1 MSFPVLTA
9 HQIYP
14 YFFQLRG
21 RLSPISI
28 RDQMVRGQLLVE
40 QAFHAGLIGGRDR
53 RPLLVVGAGAA
64 GATVAMAAAALH
76 VPTLL
81 VDEGAAPFRLQA
93 GCRTRLLDP
102 AHYDWSVAHW
112 GRQTYPWPHGPV
124 PLRTPLP
131 WRRDFSNRVAA
142 GWTIKFNLA
151 VRRFPWLRVMFMT
164 RPRPQKAHPWG
175 WTFQLTPAGG
185 SPMTANFGMVVW
197 TVGFGNEM
205 SYVRPSAICN
215 HAFDP
220 AKGQRFP
227 FFGFPFWSTDPY
239 THPTYRLPPET
250 KPRIVISG
258 AGDGGLQDFLRIL
271 VQPSFQAAGEL
282 IGAIGSLPAWLPCHL
297 LSFDERAQRAFHW
310 GDRAMTGWN
319 GYDHMV
325 LQTIHDEHRRLA
337 QVLVQDSA
345 VRQDIDK
352 ILRSDVPEEL
362 HLIHDC
368 THFPNVY
375 PLNRFLVLLIA
386 EYLGRPGLLMPRR
399 RVLEVNSHDIS
410 RHLCSGSHIACHG
423 EEHDVHMMNA
433 PHCLLP
439 FDPHATVVET
449 INANAVII
457 RHGID
462 VHTLTQPHLPDIA
475 LPRQLPP
482 FHVH

>member
-14 YFFQLRG
+14 YFFQLGG

-40 QAFHAGLIGGRDR
+40 QALHAGLIGGRDH

-76 VPTLL
+76 VPTLV
-81 VDEGAAPFRLQA
+81 VDGGAAPFRLQA

-102 AHYDWSVAHW
+102 AHYDWAVAHW
-112 GRQTYPWPHGPV
+112 SAQTYPWAAGPV
-124 PLRTPLP
+124 SPRTPLP

-142 GWTIKFNLA
+142 AWTRQFGLA
-151 VRRFPWLRVMFMT
+151 LRRFPWLRTMFMT
-164 RPRPQKAHPWG
+164 RARPLHQHASG

-185 SPMTANFGMVVW
+185 SPMAVNFGVVVW
-197 TVGFGNEM
+197 TVGFGNET
-205 SYVRPSAICN
+205 SFVRPSRMCN
-215 HAFDP
+215 HALD
-220 AKGQRFP
+220 AAGQPFP

-239 THPTYRLPPET
+239 VHPTYRLPSTPP
-250 KPRIVISG
+250 PRIVISG
-258 AGDGGLQDFLRIL
+258 AGDGGLQDFLRI
-271 VQPSFQAAGEL
+271 VARPGFQAAGDL
-282 IGAIGSLPAWLPCHL
+282 IGAIGSLPASLPCHL

-310 GDRAMTGWN
+310 GDRAMTSWN
-319 GYDHMV
+319 GYDHTV

-337 QVLVQDSA
+337 QALAQDPAVQ
-345 VRQDIDK
+345 QDIDK
-352 ILRSDVPEEL
+352 ILRPDVPKEL

-386 EYLGRPGLLMPRR
+386 EHLGRPGLLMPRR
-399 RVLEVNSHDIS
+399 RVLEVNSSDTR
-410 RHLCSGSHIACHG
+410 RHICSGSHIACHG
-423 EEHDVHMMNA
+423 EEHDVHLVNA

-439 FDPHATVVET
+439 FNPHATVVET
-449 INANAVII
+449 VNANAVII

>member
-14 YFFQLRG
+14 YFFQLGG

-28 RDQMVRGQLLVE
+28 RDQMVRGQLLIE

-64 GATVAMAAAALH
+64 GATVAMAAASLH

-102 AHYDWSVAHW
+102 AHYDWSLDHW
-112 GRQTYPWPHGPV
+112 GVQTYPWPPGQVWP
-124 PLRTPLP
+124 RTPLP
-131 WRRDFSNRVAA
+131 WRRDFSNRLAA
-142 GWTIKFNLA
+142 AWTIQLSQA
-151 VRRFPWLRVMFMT
+151 VRRFPWLRAMFMT
-164 RPRPQKAHPWG
+164 RARPQNAHPWG
-175 WTFQLTPAGG
+175 WTFQL
-185 SPMTANFGMVVW
+185 MTASGNTMSVMVVW
-197 TVGFGNEM
+197 TVGFGNET
-205 SYVRPSAICN
+205 SNVRPSHICN
-215 HAFDP
+215 HALDP
-220 AKGQRFP
+220 AGQPFP

-239 THPTYRLPPET
+239 MHPTYRLPPET
-250 KPRIVISG
+250 TPTIVISG
-258 AGDGGLQDFLRIL
+258 AGDGGLQDFLRI
-271 VQPSFQAAGEL
+271 VAHPSFQAAGDVF
-282 IGAIGSLPAWLPCHL
+282 GAIGSLPAWLPCHL
-297 LSFDERAQRAFHW
+297 LSFDARAQRAFHW

-319 GYDHMV
+319 GYDHTV

-337 QVLVQDSA
+337 RTLARDPA
-345 VRQDIDK
+345 VRKDIDN
-352 ILRSDVPEEL
+352 ILRPDLAKDL

-386 EYLGRPGLLMPRR
+386 ECLGRPGLLMPRR
-399 RVLEVNSHDIS
+399 RVLEVNSTDLS

-423 EEHDVHMMNA
+423 EEHDVHLVNA

-449 INANAVII
+449 VNANTVII